1 MTNNQ
6 ITDEGTKSIIKLKK
20 LNHLYLM
27 SNQITKLGVGWLMKD
42 LQCQVLDVRFNSLQ
56 NEDKEPLRANKP

>member
-1 MTNNQ
+1 
-6 ITDEGTKSIIKLKK
+6 
-20 LNHLYLM
+20 M

-56 NEDKEPLRANKP
+56 NEDK